1 MTSLQI
7 DFEGPVLFQGMT
19 MVWHSVRPRTMLLER
34 SQDFGATWQVYRYYS
49 SSCSDSFMLPD
60 TAVTDSSLFNTTAP
74 ICTSS
79 QSQLLPF
86 ADGLVSK
93 SPTQ

>member
-34 SQDFGATWQVYRYYS
+34 SQDFGETWQVYRYYS
-49 SSCSDSFMLPD
+49 SSCSNSFMLPD

-86 ADGLVSK
+86 EDGLVSK
-93 SPTQ
+93 